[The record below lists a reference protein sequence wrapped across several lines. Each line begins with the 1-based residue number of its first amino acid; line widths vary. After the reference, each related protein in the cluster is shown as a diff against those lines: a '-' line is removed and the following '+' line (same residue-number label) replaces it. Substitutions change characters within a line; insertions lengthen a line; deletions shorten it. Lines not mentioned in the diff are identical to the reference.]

1 MFVRQSLV
9 AYSINSPSLHI
20 NNAMLD
26 TVTLDFARKLSLQ
39 YAPANGNSLPFA
51 SVQFVPV
58 VSFQVFTPG
67 VAQIMLVWVLT
78 PCRIVSLYRRFGCC
92 TIQLYQIRSP

>member
-1 MFVRQSLV
+1 
-9 AYSINSPSLHI
+9 
-20 NNAMLD
+20 MLD
-26 TVTLDFARKLSLQ
+26 PVTLDFVRKLSLQ

-67 VAQIMLVWVLT
+67 VGQIMLVWVLT
-78 PCRIVSLYRRFGCC
+78 PCSIVSFLIRFGCC
-92 TIQLYQIRSP
+92 TIQVYQIRSPYT